1 MPHDQAI
8 LAEGEVLEAL
18 PNTMFRVKIDESG
31 PEPIRGKVLLC
42 SLSGKM
48 RMYRISVMPGD
59 RAKLEISPYDLNRG
73 RITYRQ
79 K

>member
-1 MPHDQAI
+1 MVG
-8 LAEGEVLEAL
+8 EGAVQEAL
-18 PNTMFRVKIDESG
+18 PNTLFRVAIDTG
-31 PEPIRGKVLLC
+31 PDQINGRTLLC
-42 SLSGKM
+42 FLSGKM

-59 RAKLEISPYDLNRG
+59 RVKVDVSPYDLNRG

>member
-1 MPHDQAI
+1 MPDQNVMVG
-8 LAEGEVLEAL
+8 EGVVQEAL
-18 PNTMFRVKIDESG
+18 PNTLFRVAVDNG
-31 PEPIRGKVLLC
+31 PDQINGRTLLC
-42 SLSGKM
+42 VLSGKM

-59 RAKLEISPYDLNRG
+59 RVKIDVSPYDLNRG